1 MKSKAELIVLN
12 HTKFGENSIV
22 LHTLSAEYG
31 RHGFLVKVSPKTA
44 MALFLPLNILQAE
57 VTENPKSDLWFA
69 RNFVSVTPLNGI
81 RSNIHKNTM
90 TLFMSEVLYRVVK
103 DQTNEDGLAD
113 WLKGQILTLDALK
126 SDFANFHL
134 LFLLNLCSALG
145 FDPDT
150 AGLTPFVVGSSPTCH
165 PERPG
170 HPEQPCHPERC
181 EGSMRSE
188 GSNLKALDSLIK
200 LPFAEA
206 LLLPLSGVDRNAIAE
221 SILKYIEFHTEST
234 VNVRSLAVLREI
246 YG

>member
-31 RHGFLVKVSPKTA
+31 RRGFLVKVSPRA
-44 MALFLPLNILQAE
+44 GMALFLPLNILEAE

-69 RNFVSVTPLNGI
+69 RNFVSVNPLNGI

-90 TLFMSEVLYRVVK
+90 TLFMSEVLYRVIK
-103 DQTNEDGLAD
+103 DQSNEEGLAD
-113 WLKGQILTLDALK
+113 WLKGQILTLDALE

-134 LFLLNLCSALG
+134 MFLLNLCSALG

-150 AGLTPFVVGSSPTCH
+150 TGIA
-165 PERPG
+165 
-170 HPEQPCHPERC
+170 
-181 EGSMRSE
+181 
-188 GSNLKALDSLIK
+188 
-200 LPFAEA
+200 PFADKHLIQVEALLTRPFTEA
-206 LLLPLSGVDRNAIAE
+206 LLLPLSGADRNSIAE
-221 SILKYIEFHTEST
+221 SILKYIEYHTESA

>member
-12 HTKFGENSIV
+12 HTKIGDNSIV

-31 RHGFLVKVSPKTA
+31 RRGFLVRVSPKTA
-44 MALFLPLNILQAE
+44 MALFRPLNILQAE

-69 RNFVSVTPLNGI
+69 RNFVSVSPLNGI

-113 WLKGQILTLDALK
+113 WLKGQILTLDALE

-134 LFLLNLCSALG
+134 MFLLNLCSALG

-150 AGLTPFVVGSSPTCH
+150 AGIAPFADIHLAQVETL
-165 PERPG
+165 
-170 HPEQPCHPERC
+170 
-181 EGSMRSE
+181 
-188 GSNLKALDSLIK
+188 LKR
-200 LPFAEA
+200 PFAEA
-206 LLLPLSGVDRNAIAE
+206 MLMPLSGADRNAIAE
-221 SILKYIEFHTEST
+221 SILKYIEFHTESA

>member
-12 HTKFGENSIV
+12 HTKIGDNSIV

-31 RHGFLVKVSPKTA
+31 RRGFLVRVSPKTA

-69 RNFVSVTPLNGI
+69 RNFVSVSPLNGI

-113 WLKGQILTLDALK
+113 WLKGQILTLDALE

-134 LFLLNLCSALG
+134 MFLLNLCSALG

-150 AGLTPFVVGSSPTCH
+150 AGIAPFADIHLAQVETL
-165 PERPG
+165 
-170 HPEQPCHPERC
+170 
-181 EGSMRSE
+181 
-188 GSNLKALDSLIK
+188 LKR
-200 LPFAEA
+200 PFAEA
-206 LLLPLSGVDRNAIAE
+206 MLMPLSGTDRNAIAE
-221 SILKYIEFHTEST
+221 SILKYIEFHTESA

>member
-31 RHGFLVKVSPKTA
+31 RRGFLVRVSPKTA

-69 RNFVSVTPLNGI
+69 RNFVSVSPLNGI
-81 RSNIHKNTM
+81 RNNIHKNTM

-103 DQTNEDGLAD
+103 DQSNEDGLAE
-113 WLKGQILTLDALK
+113 WLKGQILTLDALE

-134 LFLLNLCSALG
+134 MFLLNLCSALG
-145 FDPDT
+145 FDPDI
-150 AGLTPFVVGSSPTCH
+150 AGL
-165 PERPG
+165 
-170 HPEQPCHPERC
+170 
-181 EGSMRSE
+181 
-188 GSNLKALDSLIK
+188 A
-200 LPFAEA
+200 PFADKQLKQVEA
-206 LLLPLSGVDRNAIAE
+206 LLTRPFTGAMLLPLSGADRNAIAE
-221 SILKYIEFHTEST
+221 SILKYIEYHTESA

>member
-113 WLKGQILTLDALK
+113 WLKGQIMTLDALE

-150 AGLTPFVVGSSPTCH
+150 AGLAPFVVGSSSACH
-165 PERPG
+165 PERP
-170 HPEQPCHPERC
+170 CHPEH
-181 EGSMRSE
+181 SE

>member
-31 RHGFLVKVSPKTA
+31 RHGFLVKVTPKTA

-57 VTENPKSDLWFA
+57 VTENPKSDLWYA

-81 RSNIHKNTM
+81 RSTIHKNTM

-103 DQTNEDGLAD
+103 DQTNEDGLAE
-113 WLKGQILTLDALK
+113 WLKGQILTLDALQ

-134 LFLLNLCSALG
+134 LFLLRLCSVLG

-150 AGLTPFVVGSSPTCH
+150 AGLAPFVTSSDCH
-165 PERPG
+165 PE
-170 HPEQPCHPERC
+170 C
-181 EGSMRSE
+181 SE

-206 LLLPLSGVDRNAIAE
+206 LLYPLSGVDRNTIAE
-221 SILKYIEFHTEST
+221 SILRYIEFHTESA

>member
-1 MKSKAELIVLN
+1 MKSKAELIVIN

-113 WLKGQILTLDALK
+113 WLKGQILTLDALE

-134 LFLLNLCSALG
+134 MFLLNLCSALG

-150 AGLTPFVVGSSPTCH
+150 AGLAPFISSLSDCH
-165 PERPG
+165 PER
-170 HPEQPCHPERC
+170 
-181 EGSMRSE
+181 SE
-188 GSNLKALDSLIK
+188 GSSSGKNLKAVEALLS

-206 LLLPLSGVDRNAIAE
+206 LLLPLSGADRNAIAE
-221 SILKYIEFHTEST
+221 SILKYIEFHTESA
-234 VNVRSLAVLREI
+234 VNIRSLAVLREI

>member
-113 WLKGQILTLDALK
+113 WLKGQIMTLDAME

-150 AGLTPFVVGSSPTCH
+150 AGLAPFIVGSSPTCH
-165 PERPG
+165 PE
-170 HPEQPCHPERC
+170 
-181 EGSMRSE
+181 RSE

>member
-22 LHTLSAEYG
+22 LHTLSSEYG
-31 RHGFLVKVSPKTA
+31 RRGFLVRVSPKTA
-44 MALFLPLNILQAE
+44 MALFLPLNILEAE

-69 RNFVSVTPLNGI
+69 RNFVSVTPLSGI
-81 RSNIHKNTM
+81 RENIHKNTM

-134 LFLLNLCSALG
+134 LFLLGLCAALG
-145 FDPDT
+145 FDPSA
-150 AGLTPFVVGSSPTCH
+150 AGLSPFADKHLVRL
-165 PERPG
+165 E
-170 HPEQPCHPERC
+170 
-181 EGSMRSE
+181 
-188 GSNLKALDSLIK
+188 ALLK
-200 LPFAEA
+200 LPFTEA
-206 LLLPLSGVDRNAIAE
+206 LLLPLSGIDRNEIAE
-221 SILKYIEFHTEST
+221 SILKYIEYHTESA

>member
-22 LHTLSAEYG
+22 LHTLSSEYG
-31 RHGFLVKVSPKTA
+31 RRGFLVKVSPKTA

-57 VTENPKSDLWFA
+57 VTENPKANLWYA
-69 RNFVSVTPLNGI
+69 RNFVSITPLNGI
-81 RSNIHKNTM
+81 RGSIHKNTM

-113 WLKGQILTLDALK
+113 WLKGQILTLDALQ

-134 LFLLNLCSALG
+134 LFLLNLCAALG
-145 FDPDT
+145 FDPDA
-150 AGLTPFVVGSSPTCH
+150 AGLAPFVTS
-165 PERPG
+165 
-170 HPEQPCHPERC
+170 CHPERC
-181 EGSMRSE
+181 EGSSSGQNLRSLE
-188 GSNLKALDSLIK
+188 ALLS
-200 LPFAEA
+200 LPFTEA
-206 LLLPLSGVDRNAIAE
+206 LLLPLTGADRNSIAE
-221 SILKYIEFHTEST
+221 SILKYIEYHTESA

>member
-12 HTKFGENSIV
+12 HTKVGDNSIV

-31 RHGFLVKVSPKTA
+31 RRGFLVRVSPKTA

-69 RNFVSVTPLNGI
+69 RNFVSVSPLNGI

-113 WLKGQILTLDALK
+113 WLKGQILTLDALE

-134 LFLLNLCSALG
+134 MFLLNLCSALG

-150 AGLTPFVVGSSPTCH
+150 AGIAPFADIHLDQVETL
-165 PERPG
+165 
-170 HPEQPCHPERC
+170 
-181 EGSMRSE
+181 
-188 GSNLKALDSLIK
+188 LKR
-200 LPFAEA
+200 PFAEA
-206 LLLPLSGVDRNAIAE
+206 MLMPLSGADRNAIAE
-221 SILKYIEFHTEST
+221 SILKYIEFHTESA